1 MSTFKKLYKQFFGLT
16 EDQSANLSVA
26 PEKLN
31 DPNVQTQIK
40 KGVKVRVEGDLDEA
54 QLLNNLTDYRGG
66 VEFVLRDPATA
77 QAVVDEIQQWT
88 AKKGI
93 TLVTKK
99 ISKSGKVVYMYFRL
113 GEDPALES
121 QKIQGYLAQ
130 KPELKHF
137 RFNVRQNKP
146 KPTMEI

>member
-137 RFNVRQNKP
+137 RFNVRQSKP